1 MSNLTEKCCVAQ
13 APKKEPETVKQVL
26 DRNILESKQR
36 TEALCINKA
45 KLETLG
51 LLDMPYTQLSN
62 LLSTWPALPE

>member
-1 MSNLTEKCCVAQ
+1 MQNLSS
-13 APKKEPETVKQVL
+13 PKKEPETVKQVL
-26 DRNILESKQR
+26 DQRILESKQR

-51 LLDMPYTQLSN
+51 LLDMPYMQLSN

>member
-1 MSNLTEKCCVAQ
+1 MQNLSS
-13 APKKEPETVKQVL
+13 PKKEPETVKQFL